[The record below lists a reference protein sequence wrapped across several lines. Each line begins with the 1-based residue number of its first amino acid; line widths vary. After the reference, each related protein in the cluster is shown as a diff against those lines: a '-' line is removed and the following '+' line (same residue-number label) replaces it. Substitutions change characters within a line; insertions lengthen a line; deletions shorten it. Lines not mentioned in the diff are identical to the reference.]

1 MSVSSSTS
9 GKLFELRTREHTPRF
24 IDHHQYVGM
33 INDVL
38 KLRKNLCVC
47 RHFHKLDKMAVTR
60 YHERLPHFTLVKVKV
75 GSVSYHVTCTNTLC
89 RTRQFKHIDVWPINL
104 FTPDDD
110 DPFDTSSLF
119 MLQLACILN
128 MVCLLTCLRGKKIGV
143 ALILFCSHLHIRKSQ
158 LLLFTFCL
166 GSWLEAP

>member
-1 MSVSSSTS
+1 MMNRSLLTSLNGMYCHLLVCWNNILCIDRSTMALPNYTLEHAELCLVFFYRTQSRYKTRDFDNVSVSSSTS

-60 YHERLPHFTLVKVKV
+60 YHEH
-75 GSVSYHVTCTNTLC
+75 S
-89 RTRQFKHIDVWPINL
+89 
-104 FTPDDD
+104 
-110 DPFDTSSLF
+110 PF
-119 MLQLACILN
+119 
-128 MVCLLTCLRGKKIGV
+128 
-143 ALILFCSHLHIRKSQ
+143 
-158 LLLFTFCL
+158 
-166 GSWLEAP
+166 